1 MAEYL
6 SSLINF
12 FKPDER
18 FIMHRLQSSRFAL
31 IVMVLVTAVWF
42 EYDLLVN
49 EQIRWD
55 LFIIL
60 SASALAKLGS
70 MVYFRLKQ

>member
-6 SSLINF
+6 SSFINF

>member
-1 MAEYL
+1 
-6 SSLINF
+6 
-12 FKPDER
+12 
-18 FIMHRLQSSRFAL
+18 
-31 IVMVLVTAVWF
+31 VTAVWF